1 MSLRVSVEEL
11 LVAAAA
17 VNGLGEELAAAHA
30 CADARIEA
38 ALPGWRGLSGAAA
51 AERLA
56 EWLAVTTVLLGRLGE
71 YAQALQASAAAYADA
86 EQRGADALS

>member
-1 MSLRVSVEEL
+1 MSLRVSVEDL
-11 LVAAAA
+11 LLAAAA
-17 VNGLGEELAAAHA
+17 VRGLGEELAGAHA

-38 ALPGWRGLSGAAA
+38 ALAGWRGLSGVAV

-56 EWLAVTTVLLGRLGE
+56 DWLAVTAGLVGRLAE
-71 YAQALQASAAAYADA
+71 YSQALQASVAAFADA